1 MLLNAPSFRNRN
13 ALDTDMKDE
22 ELHFWTTKPN
32 VFLVAKIRDQVVGC
46 IAYKKIAEDTVEMY
60 RASVDEYFRGR
71 KIGQKLV
78 KELLQYAK
86 SDGYHKM
93 YLITGCAQVPAIKLY
108 QKMGFQFVENLK
120 LPFENYLI
128 DIITGIYLVAYIK
141 EF

>member
-1 MLLNAPSFRNRN
+1 MCSFFKRY

-22 ELHFWTTKPN
+22 ALRKWTDKPN
-32 VFLVAKIRDQVVGC
+32 VFLVAKIKDRVVGC
-46 IAYKKIAEDTVEMY
+46 IAYQKIAEDTVEMN
-60 RASVDEYFRGR
+60 RTSVDKDFRGL